1 MAIESNEVIQ
11 RLFQRFFREELT
23 GLSTADR
30 AAFESEFED
39 RFGELMQRSASATPP
54 SFSDLVGFGDGPV
67 KPFEDLQTALLRNDF
82 DESVIPPQLLAA
94 AELYFIYQMDRM
106 KLFQVVNVLRRL
118 FQNGQIRIQRGP
130 GARGLYILEKWR
142 PIRYKARDRL
152 LAYRRVFNY
161 GRAPVPSGAIVN
173 RNFHFMLV
181 AFMNALSQYFQ
192 DLTIGQV
199 IRGSNT
205 INDRPFA
212 ALATVQRVGTDLRY
226 HLDRASYGNIL
237 ALTKETGQ
245 YVQQVFELLDTP
257 DIKKSFDANTKWDVI
272 EAVANRHLGGA
283 AEMSQRAK
291 MADSGRRVLQYITE
305 NDFRTSIDPATFDSD
320 ARKVGAQADAWLAAY
335 RLTREGRR
343 FPGLDGDRVQ
353 WSHGLDWRTASRIA
367 A

>member
-11 RLFQRFFREELT
+11 RLFQRFFRDELA
-23 GLSTADR
+23 GLSPSDR

-39 RFGELMQRSASATPP
+39 RYGELLQRSSSATPP

-67 KPFEDLQTALLRNDF
+67 KPFDSLQTSLLRNDF
-82 DESVIPPQLLAA
+82 DESIIPPQLQAA
-94 AELYFIYQMDRM
+94 AELYYIYQMDRM
-106 KLFQVVNVLRRL
+106 KLFQVVDVLRRL

-152 LAYRRVFNY
+152 FAYRRVFNY

-173 RNFHFMLV
+173 RNFHFMFV

-199 IRGSNT
+199 IRGSST

-226 HLDRASYGNIL
+226 HLDRSSYGNIL

-305 NDFRTSIDPATFDSD
+305 NDFRTALDPSVFDAD
-320 ARKVGAQADAWLAAY
+320 ARKVGSQADAWLAAY

-353 WSHGLDWRTASRIA
+353 WSHGLDRRAASRIA

>member
-1 MAIESNEVIQ
+1 MANETNEVIQ
-11 RLFQRFFREELT
+11 RLFQRFFRDELA
-23 GLSTADR
+23 GLSPTDR
-30 AAFESEFED
+30 AAFETEFED
-39 RFGELMQRSASATPP
+39 RYGDLLQRSSSPTAP
-54 SFSDLVGFGDGPV
+54 SFADLVGFGDGPV
-67 KPFEDLQTALLRNDF
+67 KPFDTLQSPQLRNDF
-82 DESVIPPQLLAA
+82 DESIIPPQLQAA
-94 AELYFIYQMDRM
+94 AELYYIYQIDRM
-106 KLFQVVNVLRRL
+106 KLFQVVDVLRRL

-142 PIRYKARDRL
+142 PIRYKARDRMI
-152 LAYRRVFNY
+152 AYRRAFNY

-173 RNFHFMLV
+173 RSFHFMLT

-199 IRGSNT
+199 IRGSAT

-226 HLDRASYGNIL
+226 NLDRSSYGNIL
-237 ALTKETGQ
+237 ALTQETGQ
-245 YVQQVFELLDTP
+245 YVQQIFELLDAP

-283 AEMSQRAK
+283 SEMSQRAK
-291 MADSGRRVLQYITE
+291 MADAGRRVIQYIAE
-305 NDFRTSIDPATFDSD
+305 NDFRTTIDPVTFDAD
-320 ARKVGAQADAWLAAY
+320 ARKVGSQADAWLAAY

-343 FPGLDGDRVQ
+343 FPGLTGDRVQ
-353 WSHGLDWRTASRIA
+353 WSHGLDRRMASRIA